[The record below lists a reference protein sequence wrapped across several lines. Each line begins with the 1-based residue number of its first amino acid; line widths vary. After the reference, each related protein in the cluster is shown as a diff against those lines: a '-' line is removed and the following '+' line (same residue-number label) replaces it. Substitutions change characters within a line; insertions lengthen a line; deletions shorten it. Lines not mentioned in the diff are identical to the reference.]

1 MLVRHRR
8 SVATLLLALSL
19 FASLFYMK
27 VWSSIDGFLGGTGHS
42 SSAHQLQEQYD
53 LSTDSLSPSPPQPQ
67 PKPLSLKA
75 QQQLEKL
82 RLKGLKELQRLERL
96 ERQRQKEEWR
106 QQKAERLQR
115 LQQQDKEPFPAL
127 ISTNNAR
134 VNRLNQRAFN
144 KFCQPTKPIDLPNE
158 DTKLEHQQQQ
168 RQEEKISNNHQGPKA
183 VFEGSESEQRR
194 LLTEVIDF
202 ETYDEWMKYTLDRY
216 SGYAYDA
223 DDEGDKGALNPSL
236 EPRRPMFLERPL
248 RGWIINH
255 TATLEPCDRTKHT
268 AAYCLAY
275 LAQEHLHLVPSREAR
290 DYPNRIHTIPPKDT
304 SIQDMEL
311 GISNGQDPESA
322 PPPSSFL
329 RTAPSSTNSAMMH
342 FHIFWRGAITDKLS
356 LAAHAFLFSQ
366 PLDRARLHLW
376 IDSTDLPEGQ
386 PEDYSQNPFARD
398 LTTAPINQFIKLHA
412 WDQEAQETYAYPPLQ
427 QGSVD
432 EESSGITGSLPQ
444 QKARIPPVALSDEA
458 RFLIL
463 YRYGGMYLDADV
475 LLLRDMSPLYDAGME
490 FAYEW
495 SNTGMYNTAV
505 LRLNR
510 GSSVARRILDGAKAR
525 EQEIMATK
533 QAHQK
538 GKGVALDR
546 LSSRRKKPK
555 HSQGSGRPQ
564 SVSSSMKDESERN
577 SKHADDDSLFT
588 LETPSSS
595 PASIAP
601 RRLVKRREM
610 RPNEIYHPA
619 RLRGYLDPVGGSLRN
634 NGLIMLPTAMFDPLW
649 LRVDGV
655 ESASGLLNDKEMM
668 MEGVKTFPEVLTNP
682 DIVCPGQQ
690 HPQGQEQGHDFSSGP
705 EVFFTGAYAYHWH
718 NSWLTRIEPKS
729 WMGLMRKAFDE
740 YLTGE
745 RPNLYGEY
753 FQDNEDD
760 IGRR

>member
-8 SVATLLLALSL
+8 SMTALLLALSL

-27 VWSSIDGFLGGTGHS
+27 VWSSIDGFLEGIRHS
-42 SSAHQLQEQYD
+42 SSAYHLQEQYD
-53 LSTDSLSPSPPQPQ
+53 LPTDPLSPSPLQPQ
-67 PKPLSLKA
+67 APTTQHLK
-75 QQQLEKL
+75 KL
-82 RLKGLKELQRLERL
+82 QGLERL
-96 ERQRQKEEWR
+96 ERQRQKEERR
-106 QQKAERLQR
+106 QRKTQRLQR
-115 LQQQDKEPFPAL
+115 LLQQDKEPFPAL
-127 ISTNNAR
+127 IRTNNAR

-144 KFCQPTKPIDLPNE
+144 KFCQPTKPSDLPNE
-158 DTKLEHQQQQ
+158 DTKLEHQQQ
-168 RQEEKISNNHQGPKA
+168 RQEERISNNHKGPKV

-194 LLTEVIDF
+194 PLTEILDF

-216 SGYAYDA
+216 SGYAQYDA
-223 DDEGDKGALNPSL
+223 SDKGDKGALPQ
-236 EPRRPMFLERPL
+236 RPIFLDRPL
-248 RGWIINH
+248 HGWIINH
-255 TATLEPCDRTKHT
+255 TAILEPCDRTKHT

-275 LAQEHLHLVPSREAR
+275 LAQEHLYLVPS
-290 DYPNRIHTIPPKDT
+290 RIHTIPPKDA

-311 GISNGQDPESA
+311 GISNGHDPESA
-322 PPPSSFL
+322 PSSSPFL

-342 FHIFWRGAITDKLS
+342 FHIFWRGVITDKLS

-376 IDSTDLPEGQ
+376 IDSTGQ
-386 PEDYSQNPFARD
+386 PEDYSQNPFAKD

-412 WDQEAQETYAYPPLQ
+412 WDQKAQETYAYPPLR
-427 QGSVD
+427 QGNVD
-432 EESSGITGSLPQ
+432 EESGEIAGSLPQ
-444 QKARIPPVALSDEA
+444 QKVQIPPVALSDEA

-495 SNTGMYNTAV
+495 SNTGMYNTAI

-525 EQEIMATK
+525 ELKMMVAKQE
-533 QAHQK
+533 QAHEQ
-538 GKGVALDR
+538 GKGGAQDR
-546 LSSRRKKPK
+546 LSWRRKKSK
-555 HSQGSGRPQ
+555 HSQRSGRSQ
-564 SVSSSMKDESERN
+564 SASSHADPRSTVSNSMKDESEKD

-588 LETPSSS
+588 LEMPSSS
-595 PASIAP
+595 PAFITP
-601 RRLVKRREM
+601 HRLIKRREM

-619 RLRGYLDPVGGSLRN
+619 RLRDYLDPVGGSLRN
-634 NGLIMLPTAMFDPLW
+634 NGLTMLPTAMFDPLW

-655 ESASGLLNDKEMM
+655 ESAKGLLNDKEMM
-668 MEGVKTFPEVLTNP
+668 MEGVESFPEVLTNP

-690 HPQGQEQGHDFSSGP
+690 HGQGQGQDFSAGP

-729 WMGLMRKAFDE
+729 WIGLMRKAFDE
-740 YLTGE
+740 YLAGE
-745 RPNLYGEY
+745 RPNLYDEY
-753 FQDNEDD
+753 FQDNEND
-760 IGRR
+760 IGKR

>member
-1 MLVRHRR
+1 
-8 SVATLLLALSL
+8 
-19 FASLFYMK
+19 MK
-27 VWSSIDGFLGGTGHS
+27 VWSNIDGFLEGTGHS
-42 SSAHQLQEQYD
+42 SSAYQHQEQYN
-53 LSTDSLSPSPPQPQ
+53 LSTDPLSPSPPQPPNT
-67 PKPLSLKA
+67 PKPLSLEA
-75 QQQLEKL
+75 QQQLEKQH
-82 RLKGLKELQRLERL
+82 LKGLKELQRIERL
-96 ERQRQKEEWR
+96 ERQRQKEERR
-106 QQKAERLQR
+106 QRKAERLQR

-168 RQEEKISNNHQGPKA
+168 RQEEKLSNNHKGPKA

-194 LLTEVIDF
+194 LLTEIIDF
-202 ETYDEWMKYTLDRY
+202 ESYDEWMKYTLDKY

-223 DDEGDKGALNPSL
+223 DDEGEKGALNPSL
-236 EPRRPMFLERPL
+236 EPRRPMFLERPF

-268 AAYCLAY
+268 AAHCLAY
-275 LAQEHLHLVPSREAR
+275 LAQDYLHLVPSREAR
-290 DYPNRIHTIPPKDT
+290 NYPNRMHTIPPKDA

-322 PPPSSFL
+322 PPPSPFL

-342 FHIFWRGAITDKLS
+342 FHIFWRGVITDKLS

-376 IDSTDLPEGQ
+376 IDSADLPEGQ
-386 PEDYSQNPFARD
+386 PEDYSQNPFAKD
-398 LTTAPINQFIKLHA
+398 LTTEPINQFIRLHA

-432 EESSGITGSLPQ
+432 EESGEIVGSLPQ
-444 QKARIPPVALSDEA
+444 QKAQIPPVALSDEA

-510 GSSVARRILDGAKAR
+510 GSRVARRILDGAKAR

-533 QAHQK
+533 QEQAPQQ

-546 LSSRRKKPK
+546 LSWRRKKSK
-555 HSQGSGRPQ
+555 HSQGSGRSQ
-564 SVSSSMKDESERN
+564 SASSHADPRSTVSSSMKDESERN
-577 SKHADDDSLFT
+577 SKDGNGDSLFT

-601 RRLVKRREM
+601 HRLVKRREM

-619 RLRGYLDPVGGSLRN
+619 RLRGYLDPVAGSLRN
-634 NGLIMLPTAMFDPLW
+634 NGLTMLPTAMFDPLW

-655 ESASGLLNDKEMM
+655 ESANGLLNDKEMM
-668 MEGVKTFPEVLTNP
+668 MEDVETFPEVLTNP

-690 HPQGQEQGHDFSSGP
+690 HPQGQGQVFSAGP

-718 NSWLTRIEPKS
+718 NSWLTPIEPKS

-745 RPNLYGEY
+745 RPNLYGEH
-753 FQDNEDD
+753 FQDIEEG